1 MRKSRSRAKSNVAK
15 IRNVLN
21 PKKIDLLQQRV
32 KDFSKA
38 YLDDYKT
45 MFIQELKQ
53 ATPVRTG
60 RLREGW
66 YGAGLSVSGD
76 TITMSV
82 SNRMYYAAWVEYG
95 HFTRPGPNKH
105 WVDGLHILKHTTDFM
120 RSEFKR
126 HFLKGVVRGTR
137 FKSLLHIVGGGAGKF
152 EAITGYK
159 YEPFDFDY
167 DYNL

>member
-1 MRKSRSRAKSNVAK
+1 MRSSRSRAKSDVAK
-15 IRNVLN
+15 IRNGLSL
-21 PKKIDLLQQRV
+21 KKMDLLKQRV
-32 KDFSKA
+32 TEFSKE
-38 YLDDYKT
+38 YLTDYRK
-45 MFIQELKQ
+45 MFIQELQ
-53 ATPVRTG
+53 EATPVRTG
-60 RLREGW
+60 RLRDGW

-105 WVDGLHILKHTTDFM
+105 WVEGLHILKHTTDFM

-137 FKSLLHIVGGGAGKF
+137 FKSLLHIVGGGASKF
-152 EAITGYK
+152 EKSTGYK

-167 DYNL
+167 NYNL